1 MLFKLMKNKSIYISI
16 LLTIVASTIGWLY
29 SIEPASAAYCQRIA
43 NHDIC
48 IVKIARSAKNYW
60 QYNAIVSVDG
70 VRRSM
75 ATYNCRD
82 RYLLNADG
90 TTLSFDR
97 DPSSAIVCRL
107 YS

>member
-1 MLFKLMKNKSIYISI
+1 
-16 LLTIVASTIGWLY
+16 
-29 SIEPASAAYCQRIA
+29 
-43 NHDIC
+43 
-48 IVKIARSAKNYW
+48 
-60 QYNAIVSVDG
+60 